1 MTREQL
7 DTIIQRLAE
16 ADAPAKRDQIADEL
30 QAACPQ
36 IVPTLVEVLEHD
48 SRFVRMTAAAVLG
61 DVQAAE
67 AVPALI
73 ERLGDQF
80 VRVRRSAMRAL
91 IAIGQPSVEALREG
105 CAANNPSVQRLSLTA
120 LRALEVPD
128 AADEALAALQSDNIG
143 VRQQAARL
151 LASSDDERAFEAAV
165 DCLGDEDVAIN
176 LAQYLVGQVDGGRE
190 ALLHAAQGQDR
201 IARRAAGLALA
212 QDGCAEGLGALIDG
226 YMEDGT
232 PVGWEAPEVVEHAVE
247 TGEEVPFELLLAQ
260 ARGDYVDPDE
270 RWAYHGQRPAI
281 EALGTLGDPRAIPLL
296 TELLESEHDVLGRLA
311 AQALGEIGTAE
322 CIDLLVEALGH
333 QSSAVRGSARAALVR
348 LGTAALGP
356 VLERLGSD
364 SRAQREN
371 AAAVL
376 SDWGAPAAPGLLQAA
391 GSNRP
396 TQRWATLLAVHMLA
410 AKHPD
415 AVTDELRRAVIAALD
430 DEDDRV
436 RRAAAF
442 AESELRDLQAISALM
457 AHLRDPDRQVR
468 RKCAAALAAIGDPAL
483 RAIVEAMRAGGE
495 GRELYELGRALAG
508 MGEDA
513 VTPATELARH
523 PRAEVR
529 WGAGIALGMS
539 GSERAVP
546 ALLKLAHDDHH
557 LPALASVWH
566 LDGWP
571 SEEAAQALEHIAAND
586 QFDADMRCEAQGAAR
601 GVREKMRLEA
611 EAPDDDDEQ

>member
-1 MTREQL
+1 MTHQQL
-7 DTIIQRLAE
+7 AKVIQRLAE
-16 ADAPAKRDQIADEL
+16 ADAPAERDEIADEL
-30 QAACPQ
+30 KAACPQ
-36 IVPTLVEVLEHD
+36 IVPALVEVLEHD

-91 IAIGQPSVEALREG
+91 IAIGQPSVAALKQG
-105 CAANNPSVQRLSLTA
+105 CAADSPSVQRLSLTA
-120 LRALEVPD
+120 LRALEVRD
-128 AADEALAALQSDNIG
+128 AADQAFAALQSDNIG

-176 LAQYLVGQVDGGRE
+176 LAQYLVGQVDGGRD
-190 ALLHAAQGQDR
+190 ALLHAARGQDR

-212 QDGCAEGLGALIDG
+212 NDGCAEGLGALIDG
-226 YMEDGT
+226 YTEDGT

-247 TGEEVPFELLLAQ
+247 VGEEVPFDLLLAQ

-281 EALGTLGDPRAIPLL
+281 EALGALGDPRAIPLL
-296 TELLESEHDVLGRLA
+296 TELLDSEHDVLGRLA
-311 AQALGEIGTAE
+311 AQALGQIGAPGCAE
-322 CIDLLVEALGH
+322 LLVGALGH
-333 QSSAVRGSARAALVR
+333 HSSAVRGAARPALVR
-348 LGTAALGP
+348 LGEDALGP
-356 VLERLGSD
+356 VLQALSSND
-364 SRAQREN
+364 RAQREN

-391 GSNRP
+391 AGASP

-410 AKHPD
+410 AKHAD
-415 AVTDELRRAVIAALD
+415 AATDELRRAVIAALD

-442 AESELRDLQAISALM
+442 AESELRDPEAIPALI

-468 RKCAAALAAIGDPAL
+468 RKCAAALAAIGGPGL
-483 RAIVEAMRAGGE
+483 RAVVEAMRAGGE
-495 GRELYELGRALAG
+495 HRELYELGRALAA

-513 VTPATELARH
+513 VAPASELARD

-529 WGAGIALGMS
+529 WGAGTALGMC
-539 GSERAVP
+539 GSERAAP
-546 ALLKLAHDDHH
+546 ALLGLADDEEH
-557 LPALASVWH
+557 LPVLAAVLY
-566 LDGWP
+566 LDRWP
-571 SEEAAQALEHIAAND
+571 SEDTAQALERIAANEKH
-586 QFDADMRCEAQGAAR
+586 DADLRREAQGAAR
-601 GVREKMRLEA
+601 GVREKMRLED
-611 EAPDDDDEQ
+611 EAPDDDDDQ